1 MCRRRPLG
9 YRVDRHSGRMTA
21 LQERLAEFMS
31 RPYAFPTAAMA
42 LFLLELILTLVAPNF
57 RRLFLPRYGRR
68 HRMMGAVYIAVL
80 IVGLTDIAARVSSG
94 SDDGESAG
102 SGAGGAWFDAPGF
115 PLDKPGRVAFDVLLG
130 VAGTTLT
137 LTAAY
142 DFKHAHEED
151 RVQNKASGPLDP
163 DQTVTFEEMLEH
175 SFYQALNLCQVAF
188 LHLVARVD
196 ESDRALGRRH
206 MSLGSLAPRLTLL
219 SAVTVPWVFRGAFP
233 TNRFSDNYDAKKGR
247 DPWGVTSV
255 LYRMKKYQYVF
266 YKHFMLHGL
275 NVGVAIDGF
284 EGLRKPRIKP
294 PGLGPGPGLSLVD
307 ATPFRLYW
315 LGLNA
320 AYVMEFFLQ
329 TLVKR
334 RYLTQGRMLRMNQ
347 FLMLVSTASAVA
359 VLRRVSVVGSV
370 VSLAVNFARASGECG
385 GVALAAAAA
394 AAWRMAPGSPEYGYG
409 GFLAGYDA
417 VEDGH
422 ALVWTLALAAVALTP
437 LERGARTFLGKRLS
451 ATRSRPAKAKVA

>member
-1 MCRRRPLG
+1 
-9 YRVDRHSGRMTA
+9 MTA

-102 SGAGGAWFDAPGF
+102 SGAGGAWFDVLGF
-115 PLDKPGRVAFDVLLG
+115 PLDRPGRVAFDVLLG

-142 DFKHAHEED
+142 DFKHAHKED

-175 SFYQALNLCQVAF
+175 SFYQALNLCQVVF

-275 NVGVAIDGF
+275 NVGAAIDGF

-294 PGLGPGPGLSLVD
+294 PGLGLGLGLSLVD

-422 ALVWTLALAAVALTP
+422 ALVWTLALAAAALTP
-437 LERGARTFLGKRLS
+437 LERAARTFSARRFG
-451 ATRSRPAKAKVA
+451 ATRSRPAEAKVA

>member
-1 MCRRRPLG
+1 
-9 YRVDRHSGRMTA
+9 MTA
-21 LQERLAEFMS
+21 LQEHLAEFMS
-31 RPYAFPTAAMA
+31 QPYAFPTAAMA
-42 LFLLELILTLVAPNF
+42 LFLLELIGTLVAPNA

-68 HRMMGAVYIAVL
+68 HRAMGAVYIAVL

-94 SDDGESAG
+94 SDDGERAG
-102 SGAGGAWFDAPGF
+102 SGAGGAWFHALGF
-115 PLDKPGRVAFDVLLG
+115 PMDRPGRVAFDVLLG

-151 RVQNKASGPLDP
+151 RVRNKASGPLDP

-196 ESDRALGRRH
+196 ERDRALGRRH

-233 TNRFSDNYDAKKGR
+233 TNRFSDNYDKKKGR

-284 EGLRKPRIKP
+284 DGLRKPRTGGTPI
-294 PGLGPGPGLSLVD
+294 GRISLVN

-334 RYLTQGRMLRMNQ
+334 NYITQGRMLRMNQ
-347 FLMLVSTASAVA
+347 FLMLVSTTAALA
-359 VLRRVSVVGSV
+359 VLHHCSVPGSI
-370 VSLAVNFARASGECG
+370 VSLIVNFTRLSGECG

-394 AAWRMAPGSPEYGYG
+394 VAWRMAPGSPEYGYG
-409 GFLAGYDA
+409 GFGAGYDA

-422 ALVWTLALAAVALTP
+422 ALVWCLALAAVALTP
-437 LERGARTFLGKRLS
+437 LERRARTYISRRFGARR
-451 ATRSRPAKAKVA
+451 AHPAKAKVA